1 MTHSETI
8 FIQNLVTLKS
18 KSAFCLTLTA
28 NVNCRS
34 FQSPT
39 DGAKRWRILKENINV
54 APNEMLNFKTKATS
68 LSVE

>member
-34 FQSPT
+34 FQWPT
-39 DGAKRWRILKENINV
+39 DGANARVSLR
-54 APNEMLNFKTKATS
+54 KT
-68 LSVE
+68 LM